1 MTDEGL
7 LKIFAREIGQ
17 HTENCPWEDCSNN
30 EKDAAYRAARFL
42 LAKAKPLIEKE
53 LLSQEGVKASFDSMI
68 KREVEET
75 LKEVNALIDKYIGNG
90 EYNVYVPERGTIRGI
105 SADLGYVWKALKQEL
120 EALLQG
126 KMPEAEEVTK

>member
-1 MTDEGL
+1 MIQDKAL
-7 LKIFAREIGQ
+7 LLTPEELNVALEPFNLRRRWKIVRGADKAMLQ
-17 HTENCPWEDCSNN
+17 AQLD
-30 EKDAAYRAARFL
+30 
-42 LAKAKPLIEKE
+42 KAKPLIERE

-75 LKEVNALIDKYIGNG
+75 LKEVNALIDKYIGDG

-105 SADLGYVWKALKQEL
+105 SDDLGYVWKALKQEL

-126 KMPEAEEVTK
+126 KMPEAVEVTK